1 MGQKYIKKNIA
12 TNEKSEKFFLER
24 GIRSRYYRITPSE
37 NWCFRTKKNLEKVR
51 ECVSP
56 LLSFRQKIGCG

>member
-1 MGQKYIKKNIA
+1 MREQTIKKNIVM
-12 TNEKSEKFFLER
+12 NEKSEKFFLER
-24 GIRSRYYRITPSE
+24 GIRSRYNRSTSSG
-37 NWCFRTKKNLEKVR
+37 NWRFIARKNLEKVR